1 MLYFKLDKIMDKR
14 KLSINKVSSET
25 KISRPALTAMYNNES
40 RGVQFETLEKLMEYF
55 KVPLEELIGDKIN
68 KNLFIF
74 KTITSKENLVKAE
87 NGELESR
94 DDGFVEV
101 KPSQTLPYDAV
112 LMENEKIGDKFSF
125 VVYPIDNLGQSSPL
139 LFKQEKRIT
148 TLLIAFYRA
157 DENGKKVE
165 ISDINTFLGNLN
177 TEAAITLAQNIFNS
191 WFSIYRLLKKESEI
205 AFSDFLLF
213 DIGLMGRKTRI
224 PLIAKVEKKN
234 KGFGILLNFDTFKKE
249 SKIQGNDKYSSSL
262 EFKEIPGDMQIP
274 KIEN

>member
-1 MLYFKLDKIMDKR
+1 MDKR